1 EATTRYTRQRVVGGH
16 SLLAVLPEQGRT
28 HQIRRHLAGIGHP
41 VVGDARY
48 GDPRTNQHFEHRH
61 GLDRTFLHLSFLRL
75 QRAGGP
81 LELRSDLA
89 PDLAAALD
97 SLAGEPRT

>member
-1 EATTRYTRQRVVGGH
+1 VGGH